1 MAQALGCWPLTAEVQ
16 VRFPANPSDI
26 CGAQKGTGI
35 IFFSPEYSGL
45 SLSHS
50 TKASHSSSTSS
61 YYQDTRTKP
70 GNLRK
75 GFLLQQSRRTS
86 YKSTFTLSVSS

>member
-1 MAQALGCWPLTAEVQ
+1 MTQALGCWPLTAEVQ

-26 CGAQKGTGI
+26 CGGQRGTGTYPPPPP
-35 IFFSPEYSGL
+35 PEYFGSIN
-45 SLSHS
+45 
-50 TKASHSSSTSS
+50 ASHSSSASS
-61 YYQDTRTKP
+61 YYQDTRKKP

-75 GFLLQQSRRTS
+75 GFLLQQSGRTG